1 MAWTELTRRRHDR
14 KSDKYASDMS
24 DAEWAL
30 IAPLMP
36 PPKTTGRPRTTCLR
50 EVFDAIL
57 YLVNTLSIS
66 CISFS
71 VSAFSSRSCGCR
83 GRSVGDSACRPDR
96 YARVSTDDQNLDA
109 QIDALTAAGAGKL
122 FADKISGSKRER
134 PELDKM
140 LDQLRDG
147 DVVTVTK
154 YDRLARSLKD
164 LLEIVE
170 IIAERGAG
178 FRSLAEDIDT
188 TTPAG
193 RLVFHVFASIAQF
206 ERERVS
212 ERTKEGLA
220 SARKRGRIGGRPPAL
235 TPAQK
240 IEVQRMRDQE
250 HRAVPEIAR
259 LPGQLSVQINTW
271 HIAPQPRHPIPPAPL
286 SPPWPHRLQLRSA
299 QGRFSASRVPRL
311 RPCRCGYRGCGP

>member
-1 MAWTELTRRRHDR
+1 M
-14 KSDKYASDMS
+14 
-24 DAEWAL
+24 
-30 IAPLMP
+30 II
-36 PPKTTGRPRTTCLR
+36 G
-50 EVFDAIL
+50 
-57 YLVNTLSIS
+57 
-66 CISFS
+66 
-71 VSAFSSRSCGCR
+71 
-83 GRSVGDSACRPDR
+83 
-96 YARVSTDDQNLDA
+96 YARVSTNDQNLDA
-109 QIDALTAAGAGKL
+109 QTDALTTAGAARL

-134 PELDKM
+134 PELKKM

-170 IIAERGAG
+170 TIGERGAG

-206 ERERVS
+206 ERERIS

-235 TPAQK
+235 TAAQK
-240 IEVQRMRDQE
+240 TEVQRMRDQE
-250 HRAVPEIAR
+250 HRAIAEIAR
-259 LPGQLSVQINTW
+259 LFKVSERTVRR
-271 HIAPQPRHPIPPAPL
+271 A
-286 SPPWPHRLQLRSA
+286 
-299 QGRFSASRVPRL
+299 
-311 RPCRCGYRGCGP
+311 